1 MLELYHWEPNAASA
15 RVMICLAEKRLDYRS
30 QYVEVLA
37 LEQYRP
43 EHLARNARGEVPVL
57 VHAGRALTEA
67 SFICEYLDEVFE
79 GNPLRPADARG
90 RWRVRVW
97 QKEVDE
103 ALAPSITELAWQR
116 YRERLLGASSLE
128 HLRQRVAQIPV
139 IEKRDQWT
147 RALAASGPEQLT
159 HARARVASAVARI
172 EAQLS
177 TERWLAGPDYSL
189 ADIAVYSYFNYLPA
203 LCADLLNEHS
213 TPHTVA
219 WMRTQQARSAVRAAL
234 SRGSR
239 GDPFTVTAPG
249 PEQIRW
255 G

>member
-1 MLELYHWEPNAASA
+1 MLELYHWEPNAACA
-15 RVMICLAEKRLDYRS
+15 RVMICLAEKQLDYRS
-30 QYVEVLA
+30 RYLDVLA

-43 EHLARNARGEVPVL
+43 EHLERNARGEVPVL
-57 VHAGRALTEA
+57 VHEGRALTEA

-90 RWRVRVW
+90 RWQVRVW

-103 ALAPSITELAWQR
+103 ALAPSISELAWQR
-116 YRERLLGASSLE
+116 YRERLLDQSSLE
-128 HLRQRVAQIPV
+128 RLRQRVEQIPV
-139 IEKRDQWT
+139 IEKRDLWS

-159 HARARVASAVARI
+159 HARARVVTGVARI
-172 EAQLS
+172 EAHLS
-177 TERWLAGPDYSL
+177 TARWLAGADYSL

-203 LCADLLNEHS
+203 LCADLLNEHA

-234 SRGSR
+234 ARGSSAN
-239 GDPFTVTAPG
+239 PFIVAAPG